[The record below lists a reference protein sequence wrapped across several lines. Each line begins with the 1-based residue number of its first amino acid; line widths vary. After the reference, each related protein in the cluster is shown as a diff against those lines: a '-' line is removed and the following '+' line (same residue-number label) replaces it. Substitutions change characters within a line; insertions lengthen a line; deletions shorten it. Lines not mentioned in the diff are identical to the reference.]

1 MGKVALVSRDVQHW
15 DLSGH
20 TQTIAEIC
28 DEHNVETIL
37 YSLHTLHLGN
47 NQWKTTHEMMFGKS
61 KKIKTV
67 ILEAGNLDGDYTR
80 VEVWHRHK
88 KSPDVHFRYFAKS
101 TDDETK
107 KEYLVQ
113 DFDSRVFGDK
123 ALLICGELN
132 VVKTVR
138 GQRGEIKDPYQFMRK
153 LKTCEVDLIF
163 APAHTAMKRYE
174 CTDKKRAF
182 SKGRTIVSV
191 WSKDSVRGYEPKNP
205 WQIFK
210 NGEDVTE
217 QVHEVE
223 APIKSRPDIR
233 IGII

>member
-1 MGKVALVSRDVQHW
+1 MGKVALVSRDVNHW

-20 TQTIAEIC
+20 TQAIAEIC
-28 DEHNVETIL
+28 DEHKVETIL

-47 NQWKTTHEMMFGKS
+47 NQWKTNPDMIFGKS

-67 ILEAGNLDGDYTR
+67 ILEAGNFEGNETR
-80 VEVWHRHK
+80 VEVWHRNK

-101 TDDETK
+101 TDDENK
-107 KEYLVQ
+107 KDQLVK
-113 DFDSRVFGDK
+113 DFESRVFGDQ

-138 GQRGEIKDPYQFMRK
+138 GQRGEIEDKYQFMKK
-153 LKTCEVDLIF
+153 LNARDVDWVL

-174 CTDKKRAF
+174 CADKKRAF

-191 WSKDSVRGYEPKNP
+191 WSKDKIRGHEPMNP
-205 WQIFK
+205 WQIFQ
-210 NGEDVTE
+210 NCEDVTALVKE
-217 QVHEVE
+217 IKS
-223 APIKSRPDIR
+223 PIKDRPDIR
-233 IGII
+233 IGIY